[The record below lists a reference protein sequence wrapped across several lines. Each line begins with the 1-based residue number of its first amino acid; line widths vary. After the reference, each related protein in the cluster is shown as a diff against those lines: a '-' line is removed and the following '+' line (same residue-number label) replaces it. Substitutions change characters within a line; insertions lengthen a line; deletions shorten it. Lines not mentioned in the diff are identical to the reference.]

1 MARKFYYDTGE
12 EKVGPVSGEDLL
24 RLRASGDISDE
35 TWVRRSDSA
44 TWRPL
49 HSVNLNEEE
58 EKLRNPGLFKI
69 LKQSGMLVPFIFIAT
84 ALGLIVLS
92 LFGFWP
98 ILLLGL
104 LIWLFKKQ

>member
-35 TWVRRSDSA
+35 TWVRRADSA

-49 HSVNLNEEE
+49 HSVNLHEEE
-58 EKLRNPGLFKI
+58 EKLRNPGFFTL
-69 LKQSGMLVPFIFIAT
+69 LKQSGLLVPFIFLVVAV
-84 ALGLIVLS
+84 GLILLT
-92 LFGFWP
+92 LFGLWP
-98 ILLLGL
+98 ILLIGL
-104 LIWLFKKQ
+104 LIWLFKK

>member
-35 TWVRRSDSA
+35 TWVRRADSA

-49 HSVNLNEEE
+49 HSVNLHEEE
-58 EKLRNPGLFKI
+58 EKLRNPGFFTI
-69 LKQSGMLVPFIFIAT
+69 LKQSGLMTPFIILAVAVGFVIFI
-84 ALGLIVLS
+84 

-98 ILLLGL
+98 LLLIFF

>member
-24 RLRASGDISDE
+24 RLRASGDIGDE

-69 LKQSGMLVPFIFIAT
+69 LKQSGMLVPFIFLVT
-84 ALGLIVLS
+84 ALGIIALS
-92 LFGFWP
+92 LFGIWIIPLAIF
-98 ILLLGL
+98 